1 MSFFDSLRA
10 LFAGASSNGEG
21 DAGAITCHEAL
32 NVVHEYLD
40 GELEGVSEEEVKAH
54 FDMCKICYPHLR
66 LEEWFKEAVQRAGSA
81 ERAPPELR
89 AKVLEL
95 LAEADR

>member
-10 LFAGASSNGEG
+10 LFVGWSSNGEG
-21 DAGAITCHEAL
+21 DVGAITCHEAL

-40 GELEGVSEEEVKAH
+40 GELEGVSEEDVKAH
-54 FDMCKICYPHLR
+54 FDVCAICYPHLR
-66 LEEWFKEAVQRAGSA
+66 LEESFKEAVRRAARG

-95 LAEADR
+95 IAATD

>member
-10 LFAGASSNGEG
+10 LFVGGSSNGEG
-21 DAGAITCHEAL
+21 DLGAITCHEAL
-32 NVVHEYLD
+32 NVVHDYLD
-40 GELEGVSEEEVKAH
+40 GELEGVSAEEVKAH
-54 FDMCKICYPHLR
+54 FDVCEICYPHLQ
-66 LEEWFKEAVQRAGSA
+66 LEEWFKQAVRRAPSG

-89 AKVLEL
+89 ANVLEL